1 MRRVG
6 YLEPFGETASSGGI
20 EDNIS
25 GEFGEREAEEDF
37 GEREAEEDSG
47 VQVSGL

>member
-6 YLEPFGETASSGGI
+6 YLEPFGGIASSGGM

-25 GEFGEREAEEDF
+25 GEF